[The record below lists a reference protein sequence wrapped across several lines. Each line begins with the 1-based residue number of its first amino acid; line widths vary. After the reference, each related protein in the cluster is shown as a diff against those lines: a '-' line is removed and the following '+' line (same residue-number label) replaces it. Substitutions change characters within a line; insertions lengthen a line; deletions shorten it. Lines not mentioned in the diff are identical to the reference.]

1 MPDFLDSAR
10 RDIESRLSDLRDETK
25 RLEKALDALRGQV
38 TGNGRRRGR
47 QTATS
52 SRTRTASRKAA
63 NGRRRRRRG
72 RRGGTRSDQAH
83 KLVQSNPGIS
93 IADLAKEMKITPNY
107 LYRVMPELQKEGKV
121 RKQGKGW
128 HPAAG

>member
-47 QTATS
+47 QTASS
-52 SRTRTASRKAA
+52 SRARTASRKPA
-63 NGRRRRRRG
+63 NGRRRRRG

-128 HPAAG
+128 HPAGG

>member
-1 MPDFLDSAR
+1 VPDFLDSAR

-38 TGNGRRRGR
+38 TGNGRRRARRAASSGR
-47 QTATS
+47 A
-52 SRTRTASRKAA
+52 RTASRKSA
-63 NGRRRRRRG
+63 NGRRRRRG

-107 LYRVMPELQKEGKV
+107 LYRVMPQLQKEGKV

-128 HPAAG
+128 HPAGG

>member
-38 TGNGRRRGR
+38 TGSGRRRGR
-47 QTATS
+47 
-52 SRTRTASRKAA
+52 RTAGPGRPKGSGRKPA
-63 NGRRRRRRG
+63 NSRRRRRRG
-72 RRGGTRSDQAH
+72 GTRSEQAH

-128 HPAAG
+128 HPSGS

>member
-1 MPDFLDSAR
+1 VPDFLDSAR

-47 QTATS
+47 RPAGPGRPKGS
-52 SRTRTASRKAA
+52 GRKPA

-72 RRGGTRSDQAH
+72 GTRGDQAH

-121 RKQGKGW
+121 RKRGKGW
-128 HPAAG
+128 HPAG